1 MSSWR
6 ALLLRIGDQ
15 CPEYGGISDFKE
27 HIELCYG
34 VILRE
39 LEHYGDDVLAFLLQC
54 AEQVPHKIP
63 LYGAVVGLLNL
74 ENEDF
79 TKKVVDTTQNNLQ
92 DALYMDNCDR
102 VRILMRFVTVLMCS
116 KVLQPGSV
124 VVAFETLLSSAAT
137 TVDEEA
143 GNPSWQAR
151 ADFYITCILAC
162 LPWGGAELFEQ
173 VPEEIER
180 VMAAVEAYLRIRKQ
194 DYGVGLTV
202 LEHDKAHAEK
212 DFLEDLW
219 DRIQVLSNNGWKVD
233 SVLKPHLLF
242 EAQLVDGKSHEFG
255 PITCPEQP
263 EPPSSLS
270 GINIGKQKHDAELKY
285 PRRLRRLNI
294 FPASKA
300 ENMQPIDRFVV
311 EEYLLDVLLYLNGCR
326 KECASYMVGLP
337 VPFRY
342 EYLMA
347 ETIFSQLLLL
357 PKPPFKPIYYTL
369 VIIDLCKALPGAF
382 PAVVAGAVRSL
393 FEKIADLD
401 MECRTRL
408 ILWFSHHLANFQFI
422 WPWEEWAYVL
432 ELPKWAPQR
441 VFVQEVL
448 EREVRLSYWDKIKQS
463 IENAPSLE
471 ELLPPKVGPSFKYS
485 AEDGRE
491 TIEHTLFTELNG
503 MVKGKKTAREIISWI
518 EESVIPLHGS
528 KIALEVI
535 VQTLLHIGS
544 KSFTHLMT
552 VLERYG
558 QVIARLCPDLD
569 KQVALIDEVSSFW
582 KNSAQMTAVA
592 IDRMMGYRL
601 ISNLAIVNWVFS
613 PSNIEQFHTT
623 DRLWEILQNAVNKTY
638 NRISDLRKEISSLE
652 KNVVSAQNSFVQA
665 KAELDAAESK
675 LEIVDGEPVQTE
687 NPVRLKRLKA
697 FADRAKEEE
706 ISIQESLE
714 AKEALLGRAHNENEA
729 LFISLYKR
737 LADVL
742 MERLSHV
749 SPDGEVLGL
758 GSGSTDAMAVDADE
772 PSAMDAQKEN
782 GHEKSQSNGES
793 GRSGYNTGEQEQWCC
808 TTLGYVKAFSRQY
821 ASEIWP
827 HIEKLD
833 AEVFVED
840 MHPLFRKAV
849 YSGLRRPIDL

>member
-1 MSSWR
+1 MVPFVHVGITGEKRTSVTYELMQLCRLPRFSIEVSWICPLTLLFSSSGKNPPK
-6 ALLLRIGDQ
+6 LRL
-15 CPEYGGISDFKE
+15 PSPPPTK
-27 HIELCYG
+27 
-34 VILRE
+34 
-39 LEHYGDDVLAFLLQC
+39 AKFLLQC

-63 LYGAVVGLLNL
+63 LYGAV
-74 ENEDF
+74 
-79 TKKVVDTTQNNLQ
+79 

-162 LPWGGAELFEQ
+162 LPWGGAELFE
-173 VPEEIER
+173 
-180 VMAAVEAYLRIRKQ
+180 
-194 DYGVGLTV
+194 
-202 LEHDKAHAEK
+202 

-311 EEYLLDVLLYLNGCR
+311 EEYLLDVLLYLNG
-326 KECASYMVGLP
+326 
-337 VPFRY
+337 
-342 EYLMA
+342 
-347 ETIFSQLLLL
+347 
-357 PKPPFKPIYYTL
+357 
-369 VIIDLCKALPGAF
+369 
-382 PAVVAGAVRSL
+382 
-393 FEKIADLD
+393 
-401 MECRTRL
+401 
-408 ILWFSHHLANFQFI
+408 WANFQFI

-448 EREVRLSYWDKIKQS
+448 EREVRLSYWDKIKQ
-463 IENAPSLE
+463 
-471 ELLPPKVGPSFKYS
+471 
-485 AEDGRE
+485 
-491 TIEHTLFTELNG
+491 
-503 MVKGKKTAREIISWI
+503 
-518 EESVIPLHGS
+518 
-528 KIALEVI
+528 
-535 VQTLLHIGS
+535 
-544 KSFTHLMT
+544 
-552 VLERYG
+552 
-558 QVIARLCPDLD
+558 
-569 KQVALIDEVSSFW
+569 
-582 KNSAQMTAVA
+582 
-592 IDRMMGYRL
+592 
-601 ISNLAIVNWVFS
+601 
-613 PSNIEQFHTT
+613 
-623 DRLWEILQNAVNKTY
+623 ILQNAVNKTY

-714 AKEALLGRAHNENEA
+714 AKEALLGRAHNENEGPVWISVECSNGSHTLVQICVTA
-729 LFISLYKR
+729 VLLLFAAMVAGIITEYSNPGLSEQGITEICGSKR
-737 LADVL
+737 GSDCKKTKSTPPL
-742 MERLSHV
+742 
-749 SPDGEVLGL
+749 PDGFIGN
-758 GSGSTDAMAVDADE
+758 AMITSSAAAKAVDLDE
-772 PSAMDAQKEN
+772 KPFPFCVDKVEAEGKVTNEQDIIHMVRVLVLKI
-782 GHEKSQSNGES
+782 S
-793 GRSGYNTGEQEQWCC
+793 G
-808 TTLGYVKAFSRQY
+808 
-821 ASEIWP
+821 
-827 HIEKLD
+827 D
-833 AEVFVED
+833 EVFCD
-840 MHPLFRKAV
+840 GHTR
-849 YSGLRRPIDL
+849 